1 MRRLTSHVSLLL
13 LLTVS
18 CGDDGPTAYQPAG
31 SVVPALEDAAPEL
44 AAMVAEADQVEGT
57 RPVFNGFVD
66 GEPVGYWTI
75 GTSSATPQRVGVLCR
90 ETDGT
95 CVPESHPI
103 VLETL
108 PGEAGYSHFAKVTE
122 VHVTEDYAG
131 EVMPSFEAI
140 DDAVADGLATL
151 EERNAYINCPVVA
164 PDIRVEMPDSP
175 PLAPIEAY
183 VRGMTVSCMLFDG
196 GSGRL
201 GLGERGTEMGEVLV
215 RNVYVLTREGEE
227 MPLMEAARME
237 DITGDGDAV
246 DSNNIFG
253 AALPDVDYTPL
264 WRMVAVTVPSD
275 YASIDTASDQTMA
288 DYTRDSDMF
297 TIDELTYEIAPIDGQ
312 VVSYEETDMLI
323 NCPLVP

>member
-1 MRRLTSHVSLLL
+1 MRSLTLGASLLL
-13 LLTVS
+13 LTS
-18 CGDDGPTAYQPAG
+18 CGDDGPAAYQPPG
-31 SVVPALEDAAPEL
+31 TVVPLLATAAPEL
-44 AAMVAEADQVEGT
+44 ATMVAEADQVEGT
-57 RPVFNGFVD
+57 LPILHGFVD
-66 GEPVGYWTI
+66 GEPVSYWTV
-75 GTSSATPQRVGVLCR
+75 GLSPATPQRVRVLCR
-90 ETDGT
+90 EAEGE
-95 CVPESHPI
+95 C
-103 VLETL
+103 VLEDHPMVLEAL
-108 PGEAGYSHFAKVTE
+108 PGEEGYSAFARVTE

-140 DDAVADGLATL
+140 DDAVRDGLATL

-164 PDIRVEMPDSP
+164 PDIRLELPGGDDIGGGAV
-175 PLAPIEAY
+175 Y
-183 VRGMTVSCMLFDG
+183 VRGMEAACLLFDR

-201 GLGERGTEMGEVLV
+201 GLGERGTEMGEVLI

-253 AALPDVDYTPL
+253 AALGDVDYTPL

-297 TIDELTYEIAPIDGQ
+297 TVDELTYEIAPIDGQ
-312 VVSYEETDMLI
+312 IVGYEETDMLI